1 MKVLFM
7 RVSLFCLLFYFT
19 PYTLLSQA
27 QNKVITAAD
36 SFLTIASDARA
47 SGMGDVGIASAPD
60 AFSMQWNPA
69 KYVFSEYSKGIGLG
83 YTPFLDRIIQD
94 IVLLSGTYFKKP
106 TERSAFAIGLRY
118 FTLGDV
124 KLLELPTDPGIIVK
138 PNEFALDGS
147 FALKL
152 SPYFSMAVSGRYIR
166 SNLKIPQEGGIDSK
180 AASTAAV
187 DLSAFYMGELKAYP
201 AFNGRWRWGAN
212 LSNLGPKIAYDA
224 SGQEDFLPANLGL
237 GLGYD
242 FVYSTSSVLALQ
254 IDINKY
260 LVPIPVDYN
269 QDGVIDQQDLNTYQ
283 SIDFLKGT
291 IDSFSDTAGGFSEE
305 LKELRIGL
313 GLEYTLKQMFTLRT
327 GYFFESEYIGSRR
340 FFTLGTGVRLKAL
353 QIDMSYLFSTAKV
366 RNPLENTLRF
376 SLSFLMD

>member
-1 MKVLFM
+1 MKVLSM
-7 RVSLFCLLFYFT
+7 RVSLFYFLFYFL

-27 QNKVITAAD
+27 QNNVITAAD

-47 SGMGDVGIASAPD
+47 SGMGNVGIASAPD

-69 KYVFSEYSKGIGLG
+69 KYVFSVHSKGIGLG
-83 YTPFLDRIIQD
+83 YTPFLVNIFRD
-94 IVLLSGTYFKKP
+94 VALLSGTYFKKP
-106 TERSAFAIGLRY
+106 TDRSAFAIGLRY
-118 FTLGDV
+118 FSNGDME
-124 KLLELPTDPGIIVK
+124 LRELPTDPGIIVK
-138 PNEFALDGS
+138 PNELALEGS

-152 SPYFSMAVSGRYIR
+152 SPYFSMAVSGRYIS
-166 SNLKIPQEGGIDSK
+166 SNLKFPQEGGIDSK
-180 AASTAAV
+180 AASSAAV

-201 AFNGRWRWGAN
+201 AFKGRWRWGAN

-269 QDGVIDQQDLNTYQ
+269 QDGVLNQQDLNTYQ
-283 SIDFLKGT
+283 SIDFLNGA

-313 GLEYTLKQMFTLRT
+313 GLEYTLKQTFTLRT
-327 GYFFESEYIGSRR
+327 GYFFESERSGSRR

-376 SLSFLMD
+376 SLSFLTD

>member
-1 MKVLFM
+1 M
-7 RVSLFCLLFYFT
+7 RVSLFCLIFYFT
-19 PYTLLSQA
+19 PYTLLSQT
-27 QNKVITAAD
+27 QKKVITAAD

-118 FTLGDV
+118 FTTGDV

-180 AASTAAV
+180 AASTSAV

-201 AFNGRWRWGAN
+201 GFNGRWRWGAN

-242 FVYSTSSVLALQ
+242 FVYSTSSVLAIQ
-254 IDINKY
+254 IDVNKY
-260 LVPIPVDYN
+260 LVPIPIDYN

-291 IDSFSDTAGGFSEE
+291 IDSFSDTDGGFSEE

-313 GLEYTLKQMFTLRT
+313 GLEYTLKQIFTLRT

-376 SLSFLMD
+376 SLSFLMN